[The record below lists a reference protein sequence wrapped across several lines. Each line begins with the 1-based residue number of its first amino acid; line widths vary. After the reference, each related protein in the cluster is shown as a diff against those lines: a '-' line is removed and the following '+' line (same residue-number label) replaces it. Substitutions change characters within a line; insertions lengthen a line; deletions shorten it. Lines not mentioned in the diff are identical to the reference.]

1 MKPQKKAK
9 KPKAKVLQ
17 SYITSTISITLVLF
31 LVGLMSLLMLN
42 ANRLSEY
49 IQEHIGFTLVLH
61 DDVKESEVLR
71 LQKQLSSTSYVKESE
86 YVDKDTAAK
95 KLSAELGEDF
105 VDFLGFNPLFS
116 SVDIKVYADYMQEDS
131 LLVLEKAFIE
141 YPQVKDVFY
150 QRDLVKV
157 INSNVRK
164 ITLFLLT
171 FTLLLVFIFTALI
184 NNAVRLLMYNQRFL
198 INTMKLVGA
207 THEFIRKPFM
217 RQSIISSIIGALLAN
232 LAMMGLVLSYE
243 SNLNI
248 AFEINTLSS
257 TVITF
262 SIIVIFGIVISSIST
277 YFAVNKY
284 LRMKYEE
291 LF

>member
-1 MKPQKKAK
+1 MKSQKKAK

-71 LQKQLSSTSYVKESE
+71 LQKQLSSTSYVKSSE

-171 FTLLLVFIFTALI
+171 FTVLLVFIFTALI